1 MHDIPPCKHAHRFTI
16 HHVHLFPAIYPPCTA
31 LKTLFVPCCWRPG
44 TSALSTLPSPHHHQV
59 APRCV
64 VVRAAT
70 AERVS
75 ATTPASNNSKPAT
88 QKPTVIITGAS
99 SGLGLNAAAAL
110 AKSGDW
116 HVIMACRYALGVGRL
131 KHLDRIEALVLLNW
145 V

>member
-1 MHDIPPCKHAHRFTI
+1 
-16 HHVHLFPAIYPPCTA
+16 
-31 LKTLFVPCCWRPG
+31 
-44 TSALSTLPSPHHHQV
+44 
-59 APRCV
+59 V

-70 AERVS
+70 AERVA

-116 HVIMACRYALGVGRL
+116 HVIMACRYALRDSRL
-131 KHLDRIEALVLLNW
+131 KHLGHNKALGW
-145 V
+145 P